1 MTDHETRDVAG
12 LDELV
17 VIGRDEH
24 GIPHVEARTER
35 DAWFGLGFAAAEDR
49 LWQLEYDRRR
59 ACGRWAEVVGAE
71 ALPADRLAR
80 RLDLASAAHADV
92 TAMDDATR
100 DAFTAYA
107 AGVDASV
114 EARGVSPEH
123 EACRLHWEPWQL
135 WHSVAAFKIRHVLMG
150 PWQHKLA
157 RAVVL
162 AAEGMDAFDWLDPGP
177 LPGMRVSVPA
187 GERIGV
193 PPAELRALLDAARAD
208 VEASAEHLGFLAEV
222 EAGSNAWAV
231 AGSRTATGS
240 PVLCND
246 SHRALDVPNVYWQAH
261 LSWPGV
267 SVSGGTFP
275 GIPGFPHFGHNGHV
289 GWAITNAAA
298 DAQDVLVERFRTAGD
313 GVEVLTAD
321 GWVPAE
327 TSTETI
333 EVRDG
338 AAEALTCYRTPNGP
352 VVHGDPRDGAA
363 LSLRWTAT
371 VRPCRQFG
379 VMRRMLDARTVGELF
394 DAQDGWVDPMNN
406 MLAADTSGGIGY
418 LLRGELPRRTRP
430 ALHQVPLPGWQ
441 PESAWQGVHPFATMP
456 RQENPPDG
464 VIASAN
470 NCVVEP
476 SGQVDVGHAV
486 NDFYRVER
494 IHELLDARDVHS
506 FAELAGYQ
514 GDVTSVPARRWGEVL
529 ARRGPYDGDAER
541 ARQRLAALDGRLD
554 GPSGTPLLYACFR
567 RCLAEALLGE
577 RLRPS
582 TVAFLLRGPLPAA
595 AVLARRWFARLTW
608 PAEPGAAWP
617 ADGIDDELL
626 AHVLRDA
633 WQDAVLAGGPDPR
646 RWRWD
651 ELHRLSGVHTVP
663 ALRATYRGRIDA
675 GVGGDNETVQN
686 ASYPWGRGSAFPVTN
701 TAVYRQVLDLADLSR
716 SLWVIPSGASGDLAS
731 PNATDQVAIWQEHRH
746 LPMRRHRADAACRIL
761 ELRPTSRPPEGR
773 P

>member
-1 MTDHETRDVAG
+1 MTEHETRDITG
-12 LDELV
+12 LDDLV

-59 ACGRWAEVVGAE
+59 ACGRWAEAVGAE

-80 RLDLASAAHADV
+80 RLDLTGAAHADV
-92 TAMDDATR
+92 AAMDAATYA
-100 DAFTAYA
+100 AFAAYA
-107 AGVDASV
+107 AGVDAGV
-114 EARGVSPEH
+114 EVRGVSPEH
-123 EACRLHWEPWQL
+123 EACGLRWEPWQM
-135 WHSVAAFKIRHVLMG
+135 WHSVAAFKVRHVLMG

-162 AAEGMDAFDWLDPGP
+162 ADEGMDAFDEFDPGP

-187 GERIGV
+187 GERLGV
-193 PPAELRALLDAARAD
+193 PSGQMRALLATARAD

-231 AGSRTATGS
+231 AGSRTTTGF

-261 LSWPGV
+261 LSWPGCA
-267 SVSGGTFP
+267 VSGGTFP

-298 DAQDVLVERFRTAGD
+298 DAQDLLVERFRTVAGT
-313 GVEVLTAD
+313 VEVLTAD
-321 GWVPAE
+321 GWTPAE
-327 TSTETI
+327 TSTEII
-333 EVRDG
+333 EVRG
-338 AAEALTCYRTPNGP
+338 GIPETLTRHRTPNGP

-371 VRPCRQFG
+371 VRACRQFA
-379 VMRRMLDARTVGELF
+379 VLRRMLDARTVGELF

-418 LLRGELPRRTRP
+418 LLRGELPRRERP

-441 PESAWQGVHPFATMP
+441 RESAWQGVHPFASMP
-456 RQENPPDG
+456 RQENPPGG

-476 SGQVDVGHAV
+476 SAETGIGHAV

-506 FAELAGYQ
+506 VAELAGYQ

-541 ARQRLAALDGRLD
+541 ARRQLAALDGRLD
-554 GPSGTPLLYACFR
+554 GASGTPLLYACFR
-567 RCLAEALLGE
+567 RCLAEALLGD
-577 RLRPS
+577 RLHPS
-582 TVAFLLRGPLPAA
+582 TVEFLLGGRLPAA
-595 AVLARRWFARLTW
+595 AVLTRRWFARLTW
-608 PAEPGAAWP
+608 PAEPCAAWP
-617 ADGIDDELL
+617 ADAIDDELL
-626 AHVLRDA
+626 ALTLRDA
-633 WQDAVLAGGPDPR
+633 WCDTVRAGGADPQ

-651 ELHRLSGVHTVP
+651 ALHRLTGVHTVP
-663 ALRATYRGRIDA
+663 ALRETYRGRIDA

-686 ASYPWGRGSAFPVTN
+686 ASYAWGRGAAFTVTN
-701 TAVYRQVLDLADLSR
+701 TAVYRQVLDLADLPR
-716 SLWVIPSGASGDLAS
+716 SLWVIPSGARGDLAS
-731 PNATDQVAIWQEHRH
+731 PNAADQVAIWQEHRH
-746 LPMRRHRADAACRIL
+746 LPMTRHPVDAACRIL
-761 ELRPTSRPPEGR
+761 KLRPTTRPPEGR
-773 P
+773 S

>member
-1 MTDHETRDVAG
+1 MTERETRDVTG
-12 LDELV
+12 LDDVV
-17 VIGRDEH
+17 VIGRDGH

-80 RLDLASAAHADV
+80 RLDLPGAARADV
-92 TAMDDATR
+92 AAMDDATR
-100 DAFTAYA
+100 AAFTTYA
-107 AGVDASV
+107 AGVEACV
-114 EARGVSPEH
+114 ETRGTSPEH
-123 EACRLHWEPWQL
+123 EACGLDWEPWQV
-135 WHSVAAFKIRHVLMG
+135 WHSVAAFKVRHVLMG
-150 PWQHKLA
+150 AWQHKLA

-162 AAEGMDAFDWLDPGP
+162 ASEGTDAFDWLDPGP

-187 GERIGV
+187 GERIGA
-193 PPAELRALLDAARAD
+193 PTAEVRALLAAARAD
-208 VEASAEHLGFLAEV
+208 VESSAEHLGFLAEV

-231 AGSRTATGS
+231 AGSRTTTGA

-261 LSWPGV
+261 LSYPGAA
-267 SVSGGTFP
+267 VSGGTFP

-298 DAQDVLVERFRTAGD
+298 DAQDVLVERFRAAGD
-313 GVEVLTAD
+313 GVEVSTPD

-327 TSTETI
+327 TSVETI
-333 EVRDG
+333 DVRGGG
-338 AAEALTCYRTPNGP
+338 AETLTCYRTPNGP
-352 VVHGDPRDGAA
+352 VVHGDPRDGVA

-371 VRPCRQFG
+371 ARPCRQFG
-379 VMRRMLDARTVGELF
+379 VMRRMLAARTVGELL

-406 MLAADTSGGIGY
+406 LLAADTSGNIGY
-418 LLRGELPRRTRP
+418 LLRGELPRRARP

-441 PESAWQGVHPFATMP
+441 RESAWSGVYPFASMP
-456 RQENPPDG
+456 RQENPPGG

-476 SGQVDVGHAV
+476 SAEIGVGYTV

-494 IHELLDARDVHS
+494 IHELLDARDVHGV
-506 FAELAGYQ
+506 AELAGYQ
-514 GDVTSVPARRWGEVL
+514 GDVTSIPARRWGEVMG
-529 ARRGPYDGDAER
+529 RRGPYDGDAER
-541 ARQRLAALDGRLD
+541 SRQVLAGLDGRLD
-554 GPSGTPLLYACFR
+554 GASGTPLLYACFR

-577 RLRPS
+577 RLGPS
-582 TVAFLLRGPLPAA
+582 TVAFLLRGPMPAA

-608 PAEPGAAWP
+608 PTGPGEAWP
-617 ADGIDDELL
+617 ADAIDDVLL
-626 AHVLRDA
+626 ARVLRDA
-633 WQDAVLAGGPDPR
+633 WQDAVHAAGPDPR

-651 ELHRLSGVHTVP
+651 ELHRLTGVHTVP
-663 ALRATYRGRIDA
+663 ALREAYRGRIDA
-675 GVGGDNETVQN
+675 GVGGDSETVQN
-686 ASYPWGRGSAFPVTN
+686 ASYPWGRRAAFPVTN

-716 SLWVIPSGASGDLAS
+716 SLWVIPSGASGDLTS
-731 PNATDQVAIWQEHRH
+731 PNATDQVATWQRHHH
-746 LPMRRHRADAACRIL
+746 LPMTRHPAAEACRIL
-761 ELRPTSRPPEGR
+761 ELRPTSRPFEGR